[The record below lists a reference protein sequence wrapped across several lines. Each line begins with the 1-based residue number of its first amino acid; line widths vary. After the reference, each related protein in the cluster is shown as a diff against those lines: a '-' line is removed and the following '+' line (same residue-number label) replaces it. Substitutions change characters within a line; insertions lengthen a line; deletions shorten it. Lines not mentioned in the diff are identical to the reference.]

1 MRWILVL
8 LFMSGLQMASAQL
21 VVDSL
26 KSREDYIV
34 FAPALNK
41 GIYKNFKEFKY
52 NSPSLSEN
60 FTFDGKRLRFSDSLS
75 NSLKAI
81 KNEIWGFCDGEKI
94 YINHNGYNEITM
106 LGRYCYFTDEGFS
119 IVNVFSGGIPMP
131 VATPYSHEI
140 IINFNTGKTFVLNKK
155 LLEQIFE
162 TDDQELLKEF
172 SRTKGKKKK
181 YEEFI
186 IKYNTR
192 NKDKIK

>member
-1 MRWILVL
+1 MRWIIIL
-8 LFMSGLQMASAQL
+8 LFASGLQVAYAQL

-26 KSREDYIV
+26 KSREDYVV
-34 FAPALNK
+34 FASPLNK
-41 GIYKNFKEFKY
+41 GAYRNFKEFKY
-52 NSPSLSEN
+52 NSPSITEN
-60 FTFDGKRLRFSDSLS
+60 FTFDGKRLRFPDSLS
-75 NSLKAI
+75 NSLKTI

-106 LGRYCYFTDEGFS
+106 LGRYCYFTDEGFR
-119 IVNVFSGGIPMP
+119 IANVVSGGIPMP
-131 VATPYSHEI
+131 VPTPYNHEI
-140 IINFNTGKTFVLNKK
+140 IINFNTGKTFILNKK

-172 SRTKGKKKK
+172 SDTKGKKKK

-186 IKYNTR
+186 NKYNTR